1 MEEKTKQKQGE
12 SGVEDT
18 MQITWNA
25 GSVNDENR
33 SCGEVKNVQG
43 CCLVY
48 GREAGR
54 VDCYNRRG
62 LRSSSFL
69 RVAVIQTI
77 DIFIRGCYL

>member
-43 CCLVY
+43 CCLV
-48 GREAGR
+48 
-54 VDCYNRRG
+54 
-62 LRSSSFL
+62 
-69 RVAVIQTI
+69 
-77 DIFIRGCYL
+77 

>member
-1 MEEKTKQKQGE
+1 MTRKGPVVRRKTFKAAA
-12 SGVEDT
+12 
-18 MQITWNA
+18 WCN
-25 GSVNDENR
+25 
-33 SCGEVKNVQG
+33 
-43 CCLVY
+43 

-69 RVAVIQTI
+69 RVVAIQTI